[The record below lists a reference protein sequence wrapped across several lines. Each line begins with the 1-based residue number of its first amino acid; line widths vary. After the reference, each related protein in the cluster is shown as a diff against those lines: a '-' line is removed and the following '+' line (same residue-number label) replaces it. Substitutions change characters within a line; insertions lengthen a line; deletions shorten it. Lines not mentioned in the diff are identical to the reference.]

1 MVSDTRVPTDNAMKR
16 LPIFLLALTA
26 LLAVFPVVAD
36 RNSERNTRANLA
48 KVEYLYYQ
56 AHTQIL
62 EGRLTEAVHTLRSA
76 AALDP
81 ADVEVE
87 ELLARFSLFSNGE
100 GDSASAVTAYE
111 AIKRAYFANPGDRIA
126 AEGLLSIAQQL
137 DDFDTYLK
145 VNRALA
151 TLYPDRIDYRVA
163 YAEALGFYGLH
174 GDSLRRDSALAILND
189 IERATGPD
197 PMLIMRIM
205 WTQGENADTAAIIDR
220 ITRYTATA
228 PGDPTVLY
236 ATGRL
241 YKVLEMHDSVMKY
254 YDRALALDPGYGP
267 AILERASELMAN
279 GDSVAYYEQ
288 VYDVLRSPDVEFED
302 KYEMLRAY
310 TSHLYTDPSRHAE
323 IGRMYDMVEELHPG
337 EPDLHRLHGSYLLA
351 VDSTAGAIEQFGYLV
366 DLDPTHAE
374 DFEIL
379 VTLNLQNSDTVGAL
393 EAVCSAIPHFPDN
406 LGFTLMASS
415 IYLRA
420 DSATKALD
428 VLDAFDISSFEN
440 PKALSTFHQSR
451 GDVLYR
457 MQLTDSAYQEYRTAL
472 NYNPDNYMAMNNAA
486 YYMACDGV
494 NLDEASRLIVRAL
507 TFDPMNPTLL
517 DTYAWVL
524 FKSKD
529 YPAART
535 QIDLAMQ
542 QSRDEEI
549 FEEAEEMVAEAGD
562 TVVEVVEVAEEVSN
576 DYTMSAEMLD
586 HAGDIYFMTG
596 EPEKAVQF
604 WKRALDL
611 NPGDEKIARKV
622 KYKTYFFE

>member
-1 MVSDTRVPTDNAMKR
+1 MKR
-16 LPIFLLALTA
+16 LPIFLLALAA

-36 RNSERNTRANLA
+36 RNSERNARANLA

-56 AHTQIL
+56 AHAQIL
-62 EGRLTEAVHTLRSA
+62 EGRLTEAVHTLRTA

-81 ADVEVE
+81 SDLEVQ
-87 ELLARFSLFSNGE
+87 ELLARFSLFSDGE
-100 GDSASAVTAYE
+100 NDSAAAVNAYE
-111 AIKRAYFANPGDRIA
+111 AIKRAYFANPSDRIA
-126 AEGLLSIAQQL
+126 AEGLLSIAQRL

-151 TLYPDRIDYRVA
+151 SIYPDRIDYRLA

-174 GDSLRRDSALAILND
+174 GDTLRRDSALTILHD

-205 WTQGENADTAAIIDR
+205 WTQGENADTAAIVDR

-236 ATGRL
+236 TTGRL
-241 YKVLEMHDSVMKY
+241 YKVLDMPDSVMKY
-254 YDRALALDPGYGP
+254 YERALAFDPAFGP
-267 AILERASELMAN
+267 AILERASELMEK

-310 TSHLYTDPSRHAE
+310 TSHLYTDPARQAE

-351 VDSTAGAIEQFGYLV
+351 VDSARGAIEQFGYLV
-366 DLDPTHAE
+366 DLDPTHSE

-379 VTLNLQNSDTVGAL
+379 VTLNLQAGDTIGAID
-393 EAVCSAIPHFPDN
+393 AACSAIPHFPDN
-406 LGFTLMASS
+406 LAFTIMASS
-415 IYLRA
+415 LYVQT
-420 DSATKALD
+420 DSAARALEI
-428 VLDAFDISSFEN
+428 LDDFDISSFEN

-451 GDVLYR
+451 GDALYH
-457 MQLTDSAYQEYRTAL
+457 MQLSDSAYQEYTIAL
-472 NYNPDNYMAMNNAA
+472 NYDPDNSMAMNNAA

-494 NLDEASRLIVRAL
+494 NLDEALRLIERAL

-524 FKSKD
+524 FKKKD
-529 YPAART
+529 YPAARI
-535 QIDLAMQ
+535 QIDLAIQ

-549 FEEAEEMVAEAGD
+549 FEEAEEMVSEEND
-562 TVVEVVEVAEEVSN
+562 TVVEVVEEAHS

-596 EPEKAVQF
+596 DHEQAVEF
-604 WKRALDL
+604 WIRALGL